1 MAILG
6 WMGGAFQLLGVLLA
20 AKGISDVR
28 QQWTDL
34 PGIWTRVNQ
43 VFLRFSNNIT
53 GLFWKA
59 WNRIAIHFQLP
70 VHQPPR
76 VEVSGHSESTIGGSG
91 QGSVTRPAA
100 PSSGT
105 TDERLAWL
113 EAQMGST
120 QEEIDSMGA
129 RLTAEAQARG
139 AGDQEER
146 LARSTAV
153 ENGRQA
159 LANLAGGG
167 LRLQAWGVSL
177 LLLGIILTTI
187 SSATSAN

>member
-1 MAILG
+1 
-6 WMGGAFQLLGVLLA
+6 
-20 AKGISDVR
+20 
-28 QQWTDL
+28 
-34 PGIWTRVNQ
+34 
-43 VFLRFSNNIT
+43 
-53 GLFWKA
+53 
-59 WNRIAIHFQLP
+59 
-70 VHQPPR
+70 
-76 VEVSGHSESTIGGSG
+76 
-91 QGSVTRPAA
+91 
-100 PSSGT
+100 
-105 TDERLAWL
+105 
-113 EAQMGST
+113 MGST